1 MAATNARLSLAP
13 LWIVLAAGLLL
24 GVLWLMPSQLMPLE
38 HATERHGVDAVV
50 ITDAYNQGA
59 ECHVYES
66 MYYNRRM
73 TVIPM
78 GPLNGLI
85 FTTKYGAP
93 ITVFFR
99 SPERTAKLIIRDGY
113 VPVCEK

>member
-1 MAATNARLSLAP
+1 MAATNARTSLAP
-13 LWIVLAAGLLL
+13 FWIVVAGVLLAALLL
-24 GVLWLMPSQLMPLE
+24 IPPP
-38 HATERHGVDAVV
+38 HAIERHGVDAVM

-59 ECHVYES
+59 PCHEYES

-73 TVIPM
+73 KVIQL

-85 FTTKYGAP
+85 FTTKYGTY
-93 ITVFFR
+93 ITAYLR
-99 SPERTAKLIIRDGY
+99 SPERTAKLIVRDGY

>member
-1 MAATNARLSLAP
+1 MAATNARISLSP
-13 LWIVLAAGLLL
+13 LWIVVAAGALL
-24 GVLWLMPSQLMPLE
+24 GVLWLGQPQLMPPE
-38 HATERHGVDAVV
+38 HAVERHGVDAVA

-59 ECHVYES
+59 KCHVYES

-85 FTTKYGAP
+85 FTTKFGAP

-99 SPERTAKLIIRDGY
+99 SQERTAKLIIRDGY
-113 VPVCEK
+113 VPACEK